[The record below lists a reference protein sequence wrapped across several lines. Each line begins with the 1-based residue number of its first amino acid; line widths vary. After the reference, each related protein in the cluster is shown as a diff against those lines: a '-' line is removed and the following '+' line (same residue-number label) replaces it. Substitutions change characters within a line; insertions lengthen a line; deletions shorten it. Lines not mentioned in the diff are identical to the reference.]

1 MDEERGAIVRAR
13 LNKSEG
19 KIAAARAD
27 LAAGRCDDAASRAYY
42 AMLHAARALLA
53 AKGLTV
59 RSHSGLAAVFGEHFI
74 VFWTRCTAGSSA
86 TATNDASTRAGSN
99 DRLTLPLGRARSVGW
114 QHCGDVVACAGQGDR
129 GAKRLLSPGEGDVAG
144 ETGKRRGGQLA
155 VLTEAGRCK
164 ISASHGGA
172 DPKHR
177 HQRHRFRAD
186 RLVPDVDRLA
196 GDERVCAW
204 NRRGR
209 LGVVGMRLKTGRREK
224 GHSHEDQ
231 SPRAVDRTR
240 RRALVAV
247 PGSALAGGWCQVT
260 ELYGPRP

>member
-99 DRLTLPLGRARSVGW
+99 DRLTQPLGRAR
-114 QHCGDVVACAGQGDR
+114 
-129 GAKRLLSPGEGDVAG
+129 
-144 ETGKRRGGQLA
+144 
-155 VLTEAGRCK
+155 
-164 ISASHGGA
+164 
-172 DPKHR
+172 
-177 HQRHRFRAD
+177 
-186 RLVPDVDRLA
+186 
-196 GDERVCAW
+196 
-204 NRRGR
+204 
-209 LGVVGMRLKTGRREK
+209 
-224 GHSHEDQ
+224 
-231 SPRAVDRTR
+231 
-240 RRALVAV
+240 
-247 PGSALAGGWCQVT
+247 
-260 ELYGPRP
+260 